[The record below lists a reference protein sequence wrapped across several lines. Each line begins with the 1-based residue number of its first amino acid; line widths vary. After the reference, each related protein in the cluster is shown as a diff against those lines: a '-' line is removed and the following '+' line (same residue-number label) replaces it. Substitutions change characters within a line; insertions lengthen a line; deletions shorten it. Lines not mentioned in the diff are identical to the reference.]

1 MMEVLNLDKKESELV
16 LLFSEEQ
23 IQNRVK
29 ELASRI
35 NSDFEM
41 NETLHLICV
50 LKGSSF
56 FAIDLSRHL
65 KIPVQMEFV
74 RLSSYGN
81 DQTSC
86 GTVKSVDLTLP
97 DLSDKNVLI
106 VEDIIDTG
114 HTAKFMW
121 NYIMGQHKAKKVEFV
136 TLLDKT
142 CKREVDVKIS
152 YSGFP
157 IDDKFVVG
165 YGLDYLGYYR
175 NLKYIGYF
183 PQ

>member
-1 MMEVLNLDKKESELV
+1 MELLKLDRNETDLV
-16 LLFSEEQ
+16 PLFSEEQ

-29 ELASRI
+29 ELAEKI
-35 NSDFEM
+35 NEDFCTDEI
-41 NETLHLICV
+41 LHLICV

-65 KIPVQMEFV
+65 KMPLQMEFV

-81 DQTSC
+81 STESS

-97 DLSDKNVLI
+97 DLSDKNILI

-114 HTAKFMW
+114 NTAQFML
-121 NYIMGQHKAKKVEFV
+121 NYLQCHHKAKKVEFV
-136 TLLDKT
+136 ALLDKT
-142 CKREVDVKIS
+142 CKREVDLKIG
-152 YSGFP
+152 YSGFD

-165 YGLDYLGYYR
+165 YGLDYMGYFR
-175 NLKYIGYF
+175 NLSYIGYF
-183 PQ
+183 PA

>member
-1 MMEVLNLDKKESELV
+1 MSILQLDRKEIDL
-16 LLFSEEQ
+16 LPLFSEEQ

-29 ELASRI
+29 ELADKI
-35 NSDFEM
+35 NEDFGLE
-41 NETLHLICV
+41 ETLHVICV
-50 LKGSSF
+50 LKGSSY

-65 KIPVQMEFV
+65 KVPVQMEFV

-81 DQTSC
+81 EQESSRQ
-86 GTVKSVDLTLP
+86 VKSVDLTLP
-97 DLSDKNVLI
+97 DLSGKNVLI

-114 HTAKFMW
+114 HTAQFMW
-121 NYIMGQHKAKKVEFV
+121 NYISNQHKAKKVEFV
-136 TLLDKT
+136 ALLDKT
-142 CKREVDVKIS
+142 CKREVNVNIN
-152 YSGFP
+152 YSGFK

-183 PQ
+183 PE

>member
-1 MMEVLNLDKKESELV
+1 
-16 LLFSEEQ
+16 
-23 IQNRVK
+23 
-29 ELASRI
+29 
-35 NSDFEM
+35 
-41 NETLHLICV
+41 
-50 LKGSSF
+50 
-56 FAIDLSRHL
+56 
-65 KIPVQMEFV
+65 MEFV

-81 DQTSC
+81 SQESS

-97 DLSDKNVLI
+97 NLSGQNVLI

-114 HTAKFMW
+114 NTAQFML
-121 NYIMGQHKAKKVEFV
+121 NYLKGQHQAKKVEFV
-136 TLLDKT
+136 ALLDKT
-142 CKREVDVKIS
+142 CKREIDVKIS
-152 YSGFP
+152 YTGFN

>member
-1 MMEVLNLDKKESELV
+1 MEVLKLDRKESD
-16 LLFSEEQ
+16 LLPLFTEDQ
-23 IQNRVK
+23 IQARTK
-29 ELASRI
+29 ELAEQI
-35 NSDFEM
+35 NKDFGM
-41 NETLHLICV
+41 DETLHLICV

-65 KIPVQMEFV
+65 TIPVQMEFV

-81 DQTSC
+81 EQEST

-97 DLSDKNVLI
+97 DLSGKNVLI

-121 NYIMGQHKAKKVEFV
+121 NYISGHHKAKKVEFV
-136 TLLDKT
+136 ALLDKT

-152 YSGFP
+152 YSGFN

-183 PQ
+183 PE